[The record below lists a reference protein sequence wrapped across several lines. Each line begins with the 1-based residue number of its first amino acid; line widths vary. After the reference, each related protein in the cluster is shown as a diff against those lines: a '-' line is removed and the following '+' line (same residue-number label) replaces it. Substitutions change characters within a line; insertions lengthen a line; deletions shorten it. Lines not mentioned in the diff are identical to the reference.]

1 MKTKQLIGLLLL
13 FLTIMACKKKEEDKQ
28 TDPKNAKLT
37 VNTTID
43 GQGAK
48 DNVQVRLY
56 IPGNNGN
63 YVYEDTKTTNIQG
76 VVVFENLEAG
86 TYELE
91 CHYPGYYASFEHN
104 IVISA
109 SENKNISTTLTYSPT
124 LEKP

>member
-63 YVYEDTKTTNIQG
+63 YVYEDNKTTNIQG

-91 CHYPGYYASFEHN
+91 CHYPGYYASFEHH

-109 SENKNISTTLTYSPT
+109 GENKNISTTLTYSPT
-124 LEKP
+124 LANP